1 MVINYH
7 DRHGICDQICHIPA
21 THPPLG
27 AAPTKT
33 HTPSIDLI
41 TISIRRRL
49 RSREL
54 LRSRLA
60 VRIVIRAVQVRHL
73 VQDAASH
80 VIVVVGAGTGEL
92 GEAPEA
98 VVGAGDD
105 GVGAGDGVQ
114 QGAAVGAVAVGVG
127 AGDGGRGGL
136 DVLDVVVDG
145 AHLGLLGGGPEPGGE
160 VVRRRAGGRVGG
172 AGHGDGVGD
181 AGLEGVGLRGGAG
194 VVGDGAPG
202 DARGGCSC

>member
-1 MVINYH
+1 MV
-7 DRHGICDQICHIPA
+7 PAA
-21 THPPLG
+21 THFDPPLR

-54 LRSRLA
+54 LHSRLA
-60 VRIVIRAVQVRHL
+60 VPIVVRAEQVRHL
-73 VQDAASH
+73 VQDAARP

-105 GVGAGDGVQ
+105 GVGAGDRVQ
-114 QGAAVGAVAVGVG
+114 
-127 AGDGGRGGL
+127 
-136 DVLDVVVDG
+136 
-145 AHLGLLGGGPEPGGE
+145 
-160 VVRRRAGGRVGG
+160 
-172 AGHGDGVGD
+172 
-181 AGLEGVGLRGGAG
+181 
-194 VVGDGAPG
+194 
-202 DARGGCSC
+202 